1 MQLRALLEGN
11 PKLRGLWGL
20 LWFCLLCRWE
30 TPRLM
35 AEFNCPGGLE
45 GMDLELY
52 FLVPVLGNLHLKAET
67 ALVSQL

>member
-1 MQLRALLEGN
+1 
-11 PKLRGLWGL
+11 
-20 LWFCLLCRWE
+20 
-30 TPRLM
+30 M

-52 FLVPVLGNLHLKAET
+52 FLVPVFGNLHLKAET